1 MYVYEKLLLSKQTC
15 QLVHVC
21 LQKDTDCFFCLSRH
35 ALLYM
40 YMYVNE
46 KIRNVSFVLADMLGC
61 TFACICL
68 QTGKKFLLCWQTCQV
83 VHVHVCIYGQVR
95 SFFYVGRHAR
105 LVSLLQ
111 KLRGTLNPET
121 SLSLCKGASHPVLHQ
136 TECVH
141 NQMDK
146 VREQV
151 PATHTCM
158 CKWSHTFMQLVAKA
172 SKTRMQ
178 VCFSVFLV
186 YQTLWARFK
195 KKIQHSSSFNFAYFF
210 SNAISRTLFHSIVI
224 CELFIE
230 TTDIFKYIHERLKF
244 YVLVNYRTQQKR
256 LIGFSTQRN
265 ISCF

>member
-1 MYVYEKLLLSKQTC
+1 MLADLFMYVYEKLLLSKQTC

-61 TFACICL
+61 TYACICL

-151 PATHTCM
+151 PATHTCTCM
-158 CKWSHTFMQLVAKA
+158 CKWSHTFMQLVAKEIF
-172 SKTRMQ
+172 MQ
-178 VCFSVFLV
+178 LQKLLCRCVFSVANFV
-186 YQTLWARFK
+186 G
-195 KKIQHSSSFNFAYFF
+195 KI
-210 SNAISRTLFHSIVI
+210 
-224 CELFIE
+224 
-230 TTDIFKYIHERLKF
+230 
-244 YVLVNYRTQQKR
+244 
-256 LIGFSTQRN
+256 
-265 ISCF
+265 

>member
-1 MYVYEKLLLSKQTC
+1 MCLLS
-15 QLVHVC
+15 
-21 LQKDTDCFFCLSRH
+21 
-35 ALLYM
+35 
-40 YMYVNE
+40 
-46 KIRNVSFVLADMLGC
+46 
-61 TFACICL
+61 
-68 QTGKKFLLCWQTCQV
+68 WQTCQV

-158 CKWSHTFMQLVAKA
+158 CKWSHTFMQLVAKE
-172 SKTRMQ
+172 KFMQ
-178 VCFSVFLV
+178 LQKLVCRCVLVCFQCSKLCG
-186 YQTLWARFK
+186 QDLK
-195 KKIQHSSSFNFAYFF
+195 KKYSTHHPLTLHTSSAM
-210 SNAISRTLFHSIVI
+210 
-224 CELFIE
+224 
-230 TTDIFKYIHERLKF
+230 
-244 YVLVNYRTQQKR
+244 Q
-256 LIGFSTQRN
+256 
-265 ISCF
+265 

>member
-61 TFACICL
+61 TYACICL

-83 VHVHVCIYGQVR
+83 VHVHVYIYGQVR

-146 VREQV
+146 VREYLPHV
-151 PATHTCM
+151 P
-158 CKWSHTFMQLVAKA
+158 
-172 SKTRMQ
+172 
-178 VCFSVFLV
+178 VCVNGAIPLCNLLQRRYSCSFINSVYVGVFQCVFSVQNFV
-186 YQTLWARFK
+186 GKIK
-195 KKIQHSSSFNFAYFF
+195 KKFSTHNPLTLHTSSAVQQVKSYFILQL
-210 SNAISRTLFHSIVI
+210 S
-224 CELFIE
+224 ELILE
-230 TTDIFKYIHERLKF
+230 TSDIFKYIHVRLKF
-244 YVLVNYRTQQKR
+244 YVLVNYRTQQKK
-256 LIGFSTQRN
+256 LI
-265 ISCF
+265 

>member
-61 TFACICL
+61 TYACICL

-158 CKWSHTFMQLVAKA
+158 CKWSHTFMQLVAKEIF
-172 SKTRMQ
+172 MQ
-178 VCFSVFLV
+178 LQKLLYRCVLVCFQCSKLCG
-186 YQTLWARFK
+186 QDLK
-195 KKIQHSSSFNFAYFF
+195 KKYSTHHPLTLHTSSAM
-210 SNAISRTLFHSIVI
+210 
-224 CELFIE
+224 
-230 TTDIFKYIHERLKF
+230 
-244 YVLVNYRTQQKR
+244 Q
-256 LIGFSTQRN
+256 
-265 ISCF
+265 

>member
-1 MYVYEKLLLSKQTC
+1 MLA
-15 QLVHVC
+15 
-21 LQKDTDCFFCLSRH
+21 DMF
-35 ALLYM
+35 M
-40 YMYVNE
+40 YMYVYE
-46 KIRNVSFVLADMLGC
+46 KIRNVSFVLIDMLGC
-61 TFACICL
+61 TCTCMCL
-68 QTGKKFLLCWQTCQV
+68 WKDQDC
-83 VHVHVCIYGQVR
+83 
-95 SFFYVGRHAR
+95 FFYVGRHAR

-146 VREQV
+146 VREYLPNV
-151 PATHTCM
+151 P
-158 CKWSHTFMQLVAKA
+158 
-172 SKTRMQ
+172 SKTLCMQ
-178 VCFSVFLV
+178 VCFSVFLGQ
-186 YQTLWARFK
+186 QTLWARFK

-230 TTDIFKYIHERLKF
+230 TSDIFKYIHVRLKF